1 MKEVKFLRRKKTGW
15 PVESFFSFT
24 LVAGL
29 LTVVHTAEPTP
40 RPMLLLERF
49 LAGWGW
55 LEIPLVALYAGWLAR
70 RMATAP
76 RTDLWR
82 SRFWRFFSFV
92 FFAQILAGLL
102 INDMFLMTG
111 KLHLPVPAL
120 ILAGPIYRGT
130 LSFMLILFLVTIVL
144 VGPAWCSHLCYVGA
158 WDDIACRRK
167 RRLVPLSSRRPIVQ
181 TAIFIGVIGGAL
193 LLRLAGFSSTTATL
207 LAATFGVMGIVV
219 MVVSLHAIFLAL
231 ARL

>member
-92 FFAQILAGLL
+92 FLRSASG
-102 INDMFLMTG
+102 
-111 KLHLPVPAL
+111 
-120 ILAGPIYRGT
+120 GT
-130 LSFMLILFLVTIVL
+130 
-144 VGPAWCSHLCYVGA
+144 P
-158 WDDIACRRK
+158 DK
-167 RRLVPLSSRRPIVQ
+167 
-181 TAIFIGVIGGAL
+181 
-193 LLRLAGFSSTTATL
+193 
-207 LAATFGVMGIVV
+207 
-219 MVVSLHAIFLAL
+219 
-231 ARL
+231 

>member
-1 MKEVKFLRRKKTGW
+1 VKEVGSLRRKKTGW

-29 LTVVHTAEPTP
+29 LTVVHTVEPTA
-40 RPMLLLERF
+40 RPMLLLGRF

-55 LEIPLVALYAGWLAR
+55 VEIPLVALYAGWLTG

-82 SRFWRFFSFV
+82 SRLWKFFSFV
-92 FFAQILAGLL
+92 FFAQLLAGLL

-130 LSFMLILFLVTIVL
+130 LSFMLILFLATVVL
-144 VGPAWCSHLCYVGA
+144 VGPA
-158 WDDIACRRK
+158 
-167 RRLVPLSSRRPIVQ
+167 
-181 TAIFIGVIGGAL
+181 
-193 LLRLAGFSSTTATL
+193 
-207 LAATFGVMGIVV
+207 
-219 MVVSLHAIFLAL
+219 
-231 ARL
+231 